1 MSMATKRLIPTKF
14 PDAELQEDART
25 IRRILR
31 KYSPD
36 PRQYSAA
43 LPLHPATLEWINR
56 TRCLSVADVLAC
68 MYEREY
74 IYAQLNETRADDE
87 ENLCF

>member
-1 MSMATKRLIPTKF
+1 MPSF
-14 PDAELQEDART
+14 GEDART

-31 KYSPD
+31 KYAPD

-56 TRCLSVADVLAC
+56 TRCLD
-68 MYEREY
+68 
-74 IYAQLNETRADDE
+74 
-87 ENLCF
+87 